1 MKRILTAFTALIMLS
16 AMSVKAAMFT
26 PSPAPLQESSK
37 NVVITFN
44 AAESGVAGLQNLS
57 TDLYAHIGVYTNLSP
72 NSWAHTS
79 DWGDNADK
87 YRLKRVGAN
96 QFQITI
102 GDIRSYFG
110 ITKADEHVTKICI
123 IARNSASNVQTSDQF
138 IDVYPE
144 GLYLSLT
151 SSPAN
156 TTITKATDITFTAS
170 STQSATLKLYVDN
183 KEVKSATNAT
193 SLTYTQSFST
203 PGAQNDVKAVATNSN
218 GTKEVT
224 IPVVY
229 VKPSDQQNYPGGT
242 PKQGAVKNAD
252 GSVTFCLAAPGK
264 SSVILVGSWDDYKVL
279 SSNTMK
285 YQDYNG
291 YRYFWHTVKGLDNS
305 TYYPYY
311 YLVDGKYKVGDP
323 YASLI
328 LDPHSDKWLDQDV
341 GADVFPDCP
350 EYPYS
355 RFDDTILAVYK
366 GDMHDTYRWQV
377 NDFKVT
383 NPNSLV
389 IYELL
394 VRDFTGTS
402 KKADGTLRKAI
413 EKIPE
418 LNELGVS
425 AIELLPVMEFDG
437 NNSWGYSTNAYM
449 ALDKAYG
456 SPDDLK
462 EFIDTCHKCGIAVIL
477 DIVFNHTPGLHPWY
491 AMYDAGTSPFYNKT
505 APHDYGVY
513 EDIKQEYPLVEQH
526 WVDVLTFWLTKYK
539 VDGFRFDLVKGL
551 GDSNSYGSGTEA
563 YNQSRIDRMIRLH
576 AAMKK
581 VKPNVIHINENLA
594 GVQEETQLG
603 NDGQYQWNNQNG
615 NAINFIKSS
624 SSANLRYFNAKECS
638 RPVCSTVDY
647 AQSHDEQWVGYE
659 AKNAI
664 KSSGDRFK
672 RLGTMVAQ
680 LMMSP
685 GPKMMLQFDEIG
697 YDYQLTS
704 SNRTDPKDMPPASY
718 YNSNDRKGLRQNY
731 IDLNWMRR
739 SNPDMFDKDV
749 TPVYTGFNNGNG
761 VRSIRLTKGNKEI
774 IAFINPGTSAST
786 VTVSATKLT
795 AANSNL
801 LSASRNFSGTLNGTG
816 TSVSVSVPAHSYCV
830 YATKDVAGVDDIVT
844 DEIGQNKC
852 KVTGGQ
858 GEIIIDG
865 EYDNVAVYNLSGI
878 MMPTLRVAAGMYIVN
893 VDGQVTKVLV
903 R

>member
-16 AMSVKAAMFT
+16 VLGVKAAMFT
-26 PSPAPLQESSK
+26 SSPNPLQESSK

-44 AAESGVAGLQNLS
+44 AAESGVADLQNLS

-72 NSWAHTS
+72 NSWAYTS
-79 DWGDNADK
+79 TWGDNADK
-87 YRLKRVGAN
+87 YKIKRVGAN
-96 QFQITI
+96 LFQLTI
-102 GDIRSYFG
+102 GDMRSYFG
-110 ITKADEHVTKICI
+110 ITNANEHVSKICI
-123 IARNSASNVQTSDQF
+123 IARNSAGSVQTSDQF

-144 GLYLSLT
+144 GLYVSLT
-151 SSPAN
+151 TTPAS
-156 TTITKATDITFTAS
+156 TTITKATEITFTAA
-170 STQSATLKLYVDN
+170 STQPATLKMYVDE

-193 SLTYTQSFST
+193 SLTYAQTFST
-203 PGAQNDVKAVATNSN
+203 PGAQNDVKVVASNSN
-218 GTKEVT
+218 GTKEVSV
-224 IPVVY
+224 PVVY
-229 VKPSDQQNYPGGT
+229 VKPSEQQNYPGGT

-264 SSVILVGSWDDYKVL
+264 SSVIIVGSWDDYKVL
-279 SSNTMK
+279 STNTMK

-291 YRYFWHTVKGLDNS
+291 YRYFWHTITGLDNS

-323 YASLI
+323 YANLI

-350 EYPYS
+350 EYPYT

-383 NPNSLV
+383 KPNSLV

-425 AIELLPVMEFDG
+425 AIELMPVMEFDG

-477 DIVFNHTPGLHPWY
+477 DIVLNHTPGLHPWY

-576 AAMKK
+576 AAMK
-581 VKPNVIHINENLA
+581 
-594 GVQEETQLG
+594 T
-603 NDGQYQWNNQNG
+603 
-615 NAINFIKSS
+615 
-624 SSANLRYFNAKECS
+624 
-638 RPVCSTVDY
+638 
-647 AQSHDEQWVGYE
+647 
-659 AKNAI
+659 
-664 KSSGDRFK
+664 
-672 RLGTMVAQ
+672 
-680 LMMSP
+680 
-685 GPKMMLQFDEIG
+685 
-697 YDYQLTS
+697 
-704 SNRTDPKDMPPASY
+704 
-718 YNSNDRKGLRQNY
+718 
-731 IDLNWMRR
+731 
-739 SNPDMFDKDV
+739 SNP
-749 TPVYTGFNNGNG
+749 
-761 VRSIRLTKGNKEI
+761 
-774 IAFINPGTSAST
+774 
-786 VTVSATKLT
+786 
-795 AANSNL
+795 
-801 LSASRNFSGTLNGTG
+801 
-816 TSVSVSVPAHSYCV
+816 
-830 YATKDVAGVDDIVT
+830 
-844 DEIGQNKC
+844 Q
-852 KVTGGQ
+852 
-858 GEIIIDG
+858 
-865 EYDNVAVYNLSGI
+865 
-878 MMPTLRVAAGMYIVN
+878 LRA
-893 VDGQVTKVLV
+893 
-903 R
+903 